1 VARDR
6 HTGRHPRDKR
16 ASAGATAGSDTG
28 AFSLLHF
35 ADMPEVGVAHL
46 AGPAGG
52 IYLDDAAL
60 IATYTKTFDHLAWYT
75 LTREQSLTRFA
86 NLAVR

>member
-1 VARDR
+1 
-6 HTGRHPRDKR
+6 
-16 ASAGATAGSDTG
+16 
-28 AFSLLHF
+28 
-35 ADMPEVGVAHL
+35 MPEVGVAHL